1 MTYKK
6 TFGGRLTS
14 LLMALALLLT
24 MLPITG
30 QKASAAIET
39 ADIISQVADPSTMNS
54 WKEYFA
60 LTGELNTQNAGGVWT
75 DKSVLTDAS
84 AFADVGITKEDP
96 NGFLVALSTMAANM
110 SIVGMS
116 RVPTDSV
123 LILDVSG
130 SMDAS
135 RNNVA
140 KDLVEAANTS
150 IATLLSA
157 NKYNR
162 IGVVLYSGSSSSSTN
177 SNAAITLLPLGR
189 YKTGSDDAFLTYSSR
204 GGESIG
210 IDADV
215 VYEGTTNKPT
225 SQSKDVTGATYIQK
239 GVVGALNQLLAD
251 SNSVTV
257 TDPTVGL
264 LRRKPVL
271 VLMSDGAPTL
281 GDTDFTNPGQYDL
294 GSGSSTSA
302 ALSFITQLTLAYA
315 RHQIETKYGTK
326 LLCYTL
332 GLAVGDDE
340 NATSVLDP
348 ANSSTAINNFWSQ
361 YNAAAVG
368 DKITVQSG
376 NRPSSSKTVTKIQA
390 KLSKNYVDKYFEADG
405 NDLAVALKDAF
416 KDVMDNIQIQSG
428 YFPTLIS
435 DSENLSGYVSF
446 VDRVG
451 HGMVV
456 SDIKGILIGD
466 HLFSGADLA
475 SNFVPGGGSLGTPT
489 NPSALGREMVASVQA
504 RLGIEDMDVA
514 EALIALA
521 YQHGQLSYTNR
532 NNFSNYIGWYAN
544 AAGEFLGFYNEGTT
558 VLPQV
563 TGDAA
568 TDPAFTIRSYGY
580 LGEVDEE
587 HGVSKSDMMY
597 ATVQVRKNIANGDEI
612 VTFAVPAALIPTLT
626 YNVELGEDGRLS
638 DLRVSG
644 AQQPI
649 RLVYEVTLEKELN
662 RFNMKELLGQE
673 YLADPHHTN
682 ADGSVNFYT
691 NQWDHH
697 NLTGYGTDN
706 AYAYFNPSR
715 QNDKYYY
722 LEDTPLYLDQNGT
735 LYKGASQPS
744 GTLYRKYT
752 VYTKNGSALA
762 TRIFYWPVAQ
772 AVLDTAKQAQDSS
785 WYVPAG
791 DVHINLDGDLLYKGG
806 LHRLDASKNVTG
818 TIDYATV
825 PFVDTQNHSADD
837 LGYQFYVGASLGN
850 NGKLTIQPET
860 GIKLTKKMAE
870 ENSDVTEAF
879 QFTLENLTNGQDA
892 NTYPAL
898 LVAPNGTET
907 ATQVTFA
914 GGKAMVELRPDHT
927 LYIGGM
933 TAGHSI
939 RITENND
946 LKYISVANGLDNDS
960 AVTVSHGNIAA
971 VEFIN
976 AVRGL
981 GNLTI
986 TKEIVH
992 PLGNSY
998 EIPADKAFTFRVT
1011 LTGALVQN
1019 ATFQAAHTNGTVEEI
1034 KVVDGQFT
1042 VTLKN
1047 NERLEVFGIPEG
1059 TGVIVEEI
1067 NTPGGFTAT
1076 YMDNGVQG
1084 DGRVAIE
1091 KDYVATVV
1099 AINVYAPAAVEPIPI
1114 SVSGTKTL
1122 TGRDWTAE
1130 DRFAFR
1136 LEKLVGPNTWDQLG
1150 ESVYATESSKT
1161 FTFDHIFDNASYTAA
1176 GTYYYRI
1183 VEVEPEKAL
1192 GGVSYDKTVHSFTVV
1207 VTDAQMDGQLEISE
1221 IKSERPDTTVITGDA
1236 QTGWNITANFANT
1249 YSATG
1254 TATVTVDVNKTIT
1267 NNGGDEKST
1276 AGYAFGLYDASG
1288 ALVGQPLTTTERG
1301 FARFVLHYTA
1311 ADAGQ
1316 EFTYTLKEI
1325 HPATI
1330 PAGWTYSAKEV
1341 ALTVK
1346 VIDNGDGTI
1355 SAIIY
1360 EGTEEPAKA
1369 AASVETYFE
1378 NIYTPQKAT
1387 LPVDF
1392 VKKTVNAQAPGNRT
1406 FTFRLEGNGVTLNG
1420 TNDENGNVT
1429 FDGALEFSAVGTYRF
1444 TIRETSRDGYGITT
1458 DKTQYTV
1465 LVTVTDD
1472 GNGKLVADYVL
1483 ENVPGKTLTI
1493 NNTYHARPGVYA
1505 ISGQKNLTGR
1515 PLLND
1520 EFTFVLKEVSVNGN
1534 PVSDPATYEAKNF
1547 LDGTFTFP
1555 EYIYREEGVYVYE
1568 VTEKQAEGETF
1579 GITYDG
1585 STYTVTVTVADNG
1598 QGNLVATAAYKKDGT
1613 AANGLVFNNRYVAKP
1628 TYVEFTGDKE
1638 LTGKINNTL
1647 EGDEFQFELYKS
1659 DANWNLG
1666 ALKET
1671 VSNAAGGAFRF
1682 TKIDFE
1688 TDEDQYFI
1696 VKEKNAGQ
1704 TINGVTYDTTEYR
1717 VHVEVTDDLKG
1728 QLHTVVNIFDGNG
1741 VPQDAIQFTNFYQVT
1756 GTDNVVLSGVKEITG
1771 RDWLDTDLFQFDLFA
1786 ADETFAYSEGDIR
1799 ATAAVDANSADH
1811 RYFIHQHYGP
1821 EDVGKTFYYVLTEN
1835 GDNLPA
1841 GISLDPTAYHI
1852 TVAVLDDD
1860 AGGIKTVIFVENA
1873 AVDTLNFTNVYTPAP
1888 VEIVIEGQ
1896 KNLTGR
1902 DLVEGEFRFHAY
1914 EANENFLTVEGVPP
1928 VAATNDAKG
1937 HFAFAF
1943 DATRA
1948 GTYYFVICE
1957 DTSVSARLV
1966 TFDRSVYW
1974 VTVEVTDVDGQLV
1987 ASNPVVTMANS
1998 TESVEDIVFNNAYN
2012 PNIPQTGDN
2021 TNLPLWMSL
2030 MVLSAAA
2037 AVALLLFE
2045 SKRKQTQG

>member
-1 MTYKK
+1 MTYKH
-6 TFGGRLTS
+6 TFGSRLTS
-14 LLMALALLLT
+14 FLVALALLLT
-24 MLPITG
+24 MLPLTG
-30 QKASAAIET
+30 GKASAAIET
-39 ADIISQVADPSTMNS
+39 ADIVSQVADPSTMDS

-60 LTGELNTQNAGGVWT
+60 LTGELNTNNAGGVWT

-84 AFADVGITKEDP
+84 AFADVGITKDDP
-96 NGFLVALSTMAANM
+96 NGFLVTLSTMAANM

-116 RVPTDSV
+116 HVPTDSV
-123 LILDVSG
+123 LILDASG
-130 SMDAS
+130 SMNES
-135 RNNVA
+135 NNDVA
-140 KDLVEAANTS
+140 AELVEAANSS
-150 IATLLSA
+150 IATLLGA

-162 IGVVLYSGSSSSSTN
+162 VSVILYN
-177 SNAAITLLPLGR
+177 SDAVTMLPLGR
-189 YKTGSDDAFLTYSSR
+189 YETGSDGQYLTYSAR
-204 GGESIG
+204 NGESIG
-210 IDADV
+210 IDSDV
-215 VYEGTTNKPT
+215 VYENTNTKPA
-225 SQSKDVTGATYIQK
+225 SRSESVSGATYIQGGMK
-239 GVVGALNQLLAD
+239 SAVDQFLAD

-257 TDPTVGL
+257 NDPTVGL
-264 LRRKPVL
+264 LRRKPVV
-271 VLMSDGAPTL
+271 VLMSDGAPTE
-281 GDTDFTNPGQYDL
+281 GSSNFTNPGNSDFGD
-294 GSGSSTSA
+294 GSETSA
-302 ALSFITQLTLAYA
+302 GLSFTTQLTLAYA
-315 RHQIETKYGTK
+315 RHQIEEKYGTK
-326 LLCYTL
+326 PLFYTL
-332 GLAVGDDE
+332 GLGVGDDQ

-348 ANSSTAINNFWSQ
+348 ANSSTAINNFWAQ
-361 YNAAAVG
+361 YKAADVG
-368 DKITVQSG
+368 DEITVQSAYWFFIYQVPAV
-376 NRPSSSKTVTKIQA
+376 NVTKIA
-390 KLSKNYVDKYFEADG
+390 TELDKNYVDKYFEADDSEG
-405 NDLAVALKDAF
+405 SLADALKGAF
-416 KDVMDNIQIQSG
+416 ADIMDTIQIQSG

-435 DSENLSGYVSF
+435 DSEDLSGYVSF

-475 SNFVPGGGSLGTPT
+475 SNFVPNGGALGTAT
-489 NPSALGREMVASVQA
+489 NPTTLGREMVASVQE
-504 RLGIEDMDVA
+504 RLGIEDIDVA

-521 YQHGQLSYTNR
+521 YQHGQLSYTNA

-558 VLPQV
+558 VLPEP
-563 TGDAA
+563 TGDVA

-580 LGEVDEE
+580 LGEVDEA
-587 HGVSKSDMMY
+587 HGVTESDMMY
-597 ATVQVRKNIANGDEI
+597 ATVQVRKNLQNGDEI
-612 VTFAVPAALIPTLT
+612 VTFAVPAALIPVLT
-626 YNVELGEDGRLS
+626 YNVKLGEDGTLS
-638 DLRVSG
+638 DLSVTG

-649 RLVYEVTLEKELN
+649 RLVYEVALEKHLN

-682 ADGSVNFYT
+682 DDGSVNLYT

-722 LEDTPLYLDQNGT
+722 LEDTPLYQDQNGT
-735 LYKGASQPS
+735 LYKGASRPS

-762 TRIFYWPVAQ
+762 TRTFYWPVAQ
-772 AVLDTAKQAQDSS
+772 TVLDTAKRAEDNS

-806 LHRLDASKNVTG
+806 LHQLDTSKNITG

-825 PFVDTQNHSADD
+825 PFVDTQNHSVDD

-850 NGKLTIQPET
+850 NGKLTIQPES

-879 QFTLENLTNGQDA
+879 QFTLENITNGQDA

-898 LVAPNGTET
+898 MVAPNGTET

-914 GGKAMVELRPDHT
+914 GGKATVELRPDHT

-946 LKYISVANGLDNDS
+946 LEYISVANGLNSDS
-960 AVTVSHGNIAA
+960 AVTVSHGNMAP

-1011 LTGALVQN
+1011 LTGELVQN
-1019 ATFQAAHTNGTVEEI
+1019 ATFSAAHTNGAVEEI
-1034 KVVDGQFT
+1034 KVIDGQFT

-1067 NTPGGFTAT
+1067 NTPDGFTAT

-1084 DGRVAIE
+1084 DGRVTIE

-1099 AINVYAPAAVEPIPI
+1099 TINVYAPAAVDPIPI

-1150 ESVYATESSKT
+1150 ESEYATESSKS

-1183 VEVEPEKAL
+1183 VEVEPGNAL

-1221 IKSERPDTTVITGDA
+1221 VKSDRPDTTVITGDA
-1236 QTGWNITANFANT
+1236 QNGWNITANFINT

-1267 NNGGDEKST
+1267 NNGGDEKHP

-1288 ALVGQPLTTTERG
+1288 ALVGEALTTTERG

-1311 ADAGQ
+1311 ADAG
-1316 EFTYTLKEI
+1316 ETFTYTLKEI

-1360 EGTEEPAKA
+1360 EGAEEPANA
-1369 AASVETYFE
+1369 ATSVETYFE

-1392 VKKTVNAQAPGNRT
+1392 VKKTVNTQAPGNRT
-1406 FTFRLEGNGVTLNG
+1406 FTFQMEGNGVTLNG
-1420 TNDENGNVT
+1420 TNDAQGNVT
-1429 FDGALEFSAVGTYRF
+1429 FDGVLEFSAVGTYRF
-1444 TIRETSRDGYGITT
+1444 TIRETSRDGAGITT

-1483 ENVPGKTLTI
+1483 ENVPGKVLTI
-1493 NNTYHARPGVYA
+1493 NNTYTARPSVYA
-1505 ISGQKNLTGR
+1505 ISGEKNLTGR

-1520 EFTFVLKEVSVNGN
+1520 EFTFVLKEVSVNGIA
-1534 PVSDPATYEAKNF
+1534 VTDPATYEAKNF
-1547 LDGTFTFP
+1547 LDGTFHFP

-1568 VTEKQAEGETF
+1568 ITEKQAEGETF

-1585 STYTVTVTVADNG
+1585 STYTVTVTVTDNG
-1598 QGNLVATAAYKKDGT
+1598 QGNLVATATYEKDSQS
-1613 AANGLVFNNRYVAKP
+1613 ADRLVFHNKYTAKP
-1628 TYVEFTGDKE
+1628 TSVIFTGDKE

-1671 VSNAAGGAFRF
+1671 VSNEAGGVFKF
-1682 TKIDFE
+1682 TKIDFT

-1696 VKEKNAGQ
+1696 VKEVHAGQ
-1704 TINGVTYDTTEYR
+1704 TINGITYDTTEYR

-1728 QLHTVVNIFDGNG
+1728 QLHTIVNIFDGAG
-1741 VPQDAIQFTNFYQVT
+1741 VPQDSIQFTNIYQVT
-1756 GTDNVVLSGVKEITG
+1756 GTDTVELSGVKQITG
-1771 RDWLDTDLFQFDLFA
+1771 RDWLDTDVFNFNLYK
-1786 ADETFAYSEGDIR
+1786 ADSAFTYVEGDIL
-1799 ATAAVDANSADH
+1799 ATAAVDAASAEH
-1811 RYFIHQHYGP
+1811 RYFIPLSYTAD
-1821 EDVGKTFYYVLTEN
+1821 DVGRTFYYVLTES
-1835 GDNLPA
+1835 GENLPA
-1841 GISLDPTAYHI
+1841 GMSLDTTVYHI
-1852 TVAVLDDD
+1852 SVAVLDDD
-1860 AGGIKTVIFVENA
+1860 AGGIKTVITVENA
-1873 AVDTLNFTNVYTPAP
+1873 TVDSLNFINTYTPAP
-1888 VEIVIEGQ
+1888 TEIVIAGE

-1902 DLVEGEFRFHAY
+1902 ELVDGEFRFHAY
-1914 EANENFLTVEGVPP
+1914 EANENFLTVDGIPP
-1928 VAATNDAKG
+1928 AVAVNDANG
-1937 HFAFAF
+1937 DFAFAF
-1943 DATRA
+1943 DVTRA

-1974 VTVEVTDVDGQLV
+1974 VTVEVTDENSQLV
-1987 ASNPVVTMANS
+1987 AGQPVITLADS
-1998 TESVEDIVFNNAYN
+1998 TEPVNGILFNNAYN
-2012 PNIPQTGDN
+2012 PDIPQTGDDS
-2021 TNLPLWMSL
+2021 NLTLWVTL
-2030 MVLSAAA
+2030 MMFSVIAAA
-2037 AVALLLFE
+2037 ALLVFE
-2045 SKRKQTQG
+2045 KRRKQA